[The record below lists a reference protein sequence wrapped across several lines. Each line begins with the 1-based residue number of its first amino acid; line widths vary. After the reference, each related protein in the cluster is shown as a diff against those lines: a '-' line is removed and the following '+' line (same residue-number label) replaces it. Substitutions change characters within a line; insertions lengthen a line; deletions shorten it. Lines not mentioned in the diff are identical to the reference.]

1 MAGLKFGGVGAAR
14 EPPLRSVYELEVDAQ
29 AGLALACT
37 GELEQSLG

>member
-14 EPPLRSVYELEVDAQ
+14 EPPLRSVNRLEVDPQ
-29 AGLALACT
+29 AGLALARA